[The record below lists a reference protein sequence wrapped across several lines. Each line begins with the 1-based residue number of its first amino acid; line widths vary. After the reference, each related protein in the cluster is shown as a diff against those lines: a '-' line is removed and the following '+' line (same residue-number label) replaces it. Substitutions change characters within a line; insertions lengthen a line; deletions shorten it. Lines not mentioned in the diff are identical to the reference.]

1 MMVYFDAQKHWK
13 WLLVKQENKFQGNI
27 LNFTWKFCLILPQM
41 FDFWKSPKCKKCKCD
56 IICGK
61 KIKCAR
67 TTGNKLSFFY
77 LGITVCTINTNEYTI
92 KQVSSTNRIPL
103 SIKRYDLH
111 SFPFVVQGKSE
122 GDIFTQFWRKFENIT
137 GI

>member
-1 MMVYFDAQKHWK
+1 MQMRYNLWQKNQMRAHYR
-13 WLLVKQENKFQGNI
+13 KQTF
-27 LNFTWKFCLILPQM
+27 
-41 FDFWKSPKCKKCKCD
+41 
-56 IICGK
+56 
-61 KIKCAR
+61 
-67 TTGNKLSFFY
+67 FFY

-137 GI
+137 GIEVLLCTILDKIYPKDKHWIFVHFLKTYHERYSSHGHIFL